1 VRFLGVS
8 FLVFLVTA
16 PTANA
21 ARFSYGVAAG
31 EVTATS
37 ALLWARPGA
46 AGPVTLEVLRGG
58 RVVQR
63 RRAVA
68 QREHDL
74 TVRVP
79 ARGLRPATRYSY
91 RFRQGRSLSARGSF
105 RTAPARDRAATVR
118 FAISGDADATP
129 GPNGPFF
136 NRFETYAQMAS
147 KGNDFNVNL
156 GDTIYSDSGVGGAPV
171 ARTVAQKWAKYRQNL
186 ALAPLRSLRGA
197 TGVYNHWDDH
207 EFIND
212 FSRAEHGD
220 EIYRAG
226 RAAFLDYM
234 PATAGSLGLYRT
246 FRWGRNVELFFLD
259 ERSFR
264 SGKASANGVCGT
276 PPDLA
281 PTAPSAVRA
290 AFAAL
295 ARPLA
300 RPVPAGC
307 KETIDDAART
317 MLGSAQLARF
327 ARDLRA
333 STATWKIVMNEVP
346 LQQFYA
352 NPYDRWEGY
361 AAERAAVLDLIAAVP
376 NAVVLATDHH
386 ANLIGELR
394 YQTLEPPGP
403 RGTGVIEVA
412 TGPVATNTYAREV
425 DATLGA
431 TGVGQ
436 AVASFFYKPPPP
448 RGIGMRCAAI
458 DAYSYAEVRVTAN
471 ELRVDVK
478 DAEGEPVRDVDGT
491 PCAPVVL
498 TARSARPARS

>member
-1 VRFLGVS
+1 VRS
-8 FLVFLVTA
+8 FGLVVLFFFA
-16 PTANA
+16 AASAAGA

-31 EVTATS
+31 EITSDS
-37 ALLWARPGA
+37 ALLWAHPGA
-46 AGPVTLEVLRGG
+46 PGPVTLEVVRGG

-63 RRAVA
+63 RRAIA
-68 QREHDL
+68 QRSHDL
-74 TVRVP
+74 TVRVA
-79 ARGLRPATRYSY
+79 ARGLLPGTRYTY
-91 RFRQGRSLSARGSF
+91 RFRQGRSASVRGAF
-105 RTAPARDRAATVR
+105 RTAPARATPATVR

-129 GPNGPFF
+129 GPNGPSF

-147 KGNDFNVNL
+147 EGNDFNVNL
-156 GDTIYSDSGVGGAPV
+156 GDTIYSDSEVGGAPV
-171 ARTVAQKWAKYRQNL
+171 ARTVAQKWGKYRQNL
-186 ALAPLRSLRGA
+186 SLAALRSLRGV

-212 FSRAEHGD
+212 FTRAEHGED
-220 EIYRAG
+220 IYRAG

-234 PATAGSLGLYRT
+234 PATVGSLGLYRT

-264 SGKASANGVCGT
+264 SGKASANGLCGT

-281 PTAPSAVRA
+281 PTAPSSVRA

-295 ARPLA
+295 APPLA

-307 KETIDDAART
+307 RETIDDPART
-317 MLGSAQLARF
+317 MLGTVQLTRF
-327 ARDLRA
+327 AADLRG
-333 STATWKIVMNEVP
+333 STATWKIVINEVP

-361 AAERAAVLDLIAAVP
+361 EAERKAVLDVLAAVP
-376 NAVVLATDHH
+376 NVVVLATDHH

-412 TGPVATNTYAREV
+412 TGPVATNTYAREI
-425 DATLGA
+425 DSTLGA

-436 AVASFFYKPPPP
+436 AVASFFYKPSPP

-458 DAYSYAEVRVTAN
+458 DVYSYAQVRVTAS
-471 ELRVDVK
+471 ELRVEAK
-478 DAEGEPVRDVDGT
+478 DAEGNPVRDVDGT
-491 PCAPVVL
+491 VCAPVVL
-498 TARSARPARS
+498 TPR

>member
-1 VRFLGVS
+1 VIATVGALIV
-8 FLVFLVTA
+8 LVAASTA
-16 PTANA
+16 DA
-21 ARFSYGVAAG
+21 ARFSYGVAAV
-31 EVTATS
+31 EVTSTS
-37 ALLWARPGA
+37 ALFWARAGA
-46 AGPVTLEVLRGG
+46 TGPVTLEVVRGG

-68 QREHDL
+68 QRSHDL
-74 TVRVP
+74 TVSVA
-79 ARGLRPATRYSY
+79 ARGLRPGTRYLY
-91 RFRQGRSLSARGSF
+91 RFRQGLSVSAQGSF
-105 RTAPARDRAATVR
+105 RTAPAPGTAAPVR

-136 NRFETYAQMAS
+136 NRFETYAQMTAEA
-147 KGNDFNVNL
+147 NDFNVNL
-156 GDTIYSDSGVGGAPV
+156 GDTIYSDSEVGGAPL

-186 ALAPLRSLRGA
+186 ALAPLRSLRSA
-197 TGVYNHWDDH
+197 AGVYNHWDDH

-246 FRWGRNVELFFLD
+246 FRWGRNVEIFFLD

-264 SGKASANGVCGT
+264 SGKASANGVCGA

-281 PTAPSAVRA
+281 PTAPTAVRA

-295 ARPLA
+295 APPLA

-307 KETIDDAART
+307 KETIDDPART
-317 MLGSAQLARF
+317 MLGAEQLARF

-333 STATWKIVMNEVP
+333 STATWKIVLNEVP

-361 AAERAAVLDLIAAVP
+361 AAERAAVLDVLASVP
-376 NAVVLATDHH
+376 NVVVLATDHH

-394 YQTLEPPGP
+394 YRTLEPPGP

-431 TGVGQ
+431 VGVGQ

-458 DAYSYAEVRVTAN
+458 DVYSYAEVRVTAT
-471 ELRVDVK
+471 ELHVEAK
-478 DAEGEPVRDVDGT
+478 DAEGNPVRDVDGT

-498 TARSARPARS
+498 TAR

>member
-1 VRFLGVS
+1 VRPLTLS
-8 FLVFLVTA
+8 ALIALA
-16 PTANA
+16 AASTANA
-21 ARFSYGVAAG
+21 APFLYGVTAG
-31 EVTATS
+31 EVTTTS
-37 ALLWARPGA
+37 ALLWARAGA
-46 AGPVTLEVLRGG
+46 AGPVTVEVVRGG

-68 QREHDL
+68 QRSHDL
-74 TVRVP
+74 TVRVV
-79 ARGLRPATRYSY
+79 ARGLRPATRYTY
-91 RFRQGRSLSARGSF
+91 RFRQARAVSAQGSF
-105 RTAPARDRAATVR
+105 RTAPARGTAATIR
-118 FAISGDADATP
+118 FAISGDADATR
-129 GPNGPFF
+129 GPNGPFY

-147 KGNDFNVNL
+147 EENDFNVNL
-156 GDTIYSDSGVGGAPV
+156 GDTIYSDSEVGAAPA
-171 ARTVAQKWAKYRQNL
+171 ARTVAQKWGKYRQNL
-186 ALAPLRSLRGA
+186 SLAALRTFRGA

-212 FSRAEHGD
+212 FTRAEHGED
-220 EIYRAG
+220 IYRAG

-234 PATAGSLGLYRT
+234 PATVGSLGLYRT

-281 PTAPSAVRA
+281 PTAPTPVRK

-295 ARPLA
+295 APPLA

-307 KETIDDAART
+307 RETIEDPARR
-317 MLGSAQLARF
+317 MLGPAQLARF

-361 AAERAAVLDLIAAVP
+361 AAERAAVLDVIASVP
-376 NAVVLATDHH
+376 NVVVLATDHH
-386 ANLIGELR
+386 ANLIGEIR
-394 YQTLEPPGP
+394 YTTLESSGP
-403 RGTGVIEVA
+403 RSTGVIEVA

-425 DATLGA
+425 DSTLGA

-436 AVASFFYKPPPP
+436 AIASFFYKPAPP

-458 DAYSYAEVRVTAN
+458 DVYSYAQVRVTAN
-471 ELRVDVK
+471 ELRVEAK
-478 DAEGEPVRDVDGT
+478 DAAGNPVRDVDGT
-491 PCAPVVL
+491 LCASVVL
-498 TARSARPARS
+498 TPR